1 MKLHTQL
8 KKLTNIST
16 FKNLNFLAL
25 IVILSL
31 SVNAAPNTDKAQ
43 PASASNPNI
52 TPSLSKLSPLPLPK
66 VDPIKSGFSA
76 EGIKRIDGFFS
87 QEITSNSM
95 PGAVLAV
102 AHHGKLAIYKSYGY
116 LDVSTKTPMPL
127 NAVFHLASMTKV
139 MATVGALSIF
149 EEGRLPINAPV
160 SNWFDEFKSS
170 QVGIIGSDGTVT
182 TKPVTKPITVQDLMR
197 HTNGLTY
204 GGRGI
209 TPIHKMFPTGSADA
223 AFELDGKSFI
233 TKLGSAPLL
242 YEPGTVWD
250 YSFGIDVLGL
260 LEEKI
265 EGATLEN
272 ILSKRVWSVVGMPDT
287 TFHPSPELKARFAK
301 PLERDPLSGALQ
313 SIPILDKPT
322 KFDCAG
328 SCAFSTAADYVR
340 FGQMLLNKGEL
351 DHKRVLSPNTVKFM
365 TTDHLGNN
373 IKNNVAGTE
382 PGRAGYGF
390 GLSVAVRTV
399 RGVAAVNANVGEFSW
414 NGATGTLFWV
424 DPVEELVVVMMAATP
439 GEVRKIYREKLPAVI
454 YGALVN

>member
-1 MKLHTQL
+1 
-8 KKLTNIST
+8 
-16 FKNLNFLAL
+16 
-25 IVILSL
+25 LSL
-31 SVNAAPNTDKAQ
+31 CVSLSLCVNPAQATDKAQ
-43 PASASNPNI
+43 PNSSAYSKSE
-52 TPSLSKLSPLPLPK
+52 PSTSSTSSTSISKGSPLPQ

-76 EGIKRIDGFFS
+76 EGLKRIDGFFN
-87 QEITSNSM
+87 QEITSNNM

-160 SNWFDEFKSS
+160 SNWLDEFKSS
-170 QVGIIGSDGTVT
+170 QVGIIGTDGTVT

-204 GGRGI
+204 GGRGV

-233 TKLGSAPLL
+233 TKLGGTPLL

-265 EGATLEN
+265 EGTTLEN

-287 TFHPSPELKARFAK
+287 TFHPSAQLRARFAR
-301 PLERDPLSGALQ
+301 PLERDPLTGAPQ

-365 TTDHLGNN
+365 TSDHLGNN

-390 GLSVAVRTV
+390 GLGVAVRTV
-399 RGVAAVNANVGEFSW
+399 RGVAAVNTNVGEFSW

-424 DPVEELVVVMMAATP
+424 DPVEELVVVMMAASP
-439 GEVRKIYREKLPAVI
+439 GEVRKVYREKLPAVI

>member
-1 MKLHTQL
+1 MKLHTQP
-8 KKLTNIST
+8 KKLR
-16 FKNLNFLAL
+16 KNSSVKRLNSSELMS
-25 IVILSL
+25 ILSL
-31 SVNAAPNTDKAQ
+31 CVSLSLCVNAAQATDKAK
-43 PASASNPNI
+43 PNSSAYSKSE
-52 TPSLSKLSPLPLPK
+52 PSTSSTSSISSTSISKGSPLPQ

-76 EGIKRIDGFFS
+76 EGLKRIDGFFN
-87 QEITSNSM
+87 QEITSNNM

-160 SNWFDEFKSS
+160 SNWLDEFKSS
-170 QVGIIGSDGTVT
+170 QVGIIGTDGTVT

-204 GGRGI
+204 GGRGV

-233 TKLGSAPLL
+233 TKLGGTPLL

-265 EGATLEN
+265 EGTTLEN

-287 TFHPSPELKARFAK
+287 TFHPSAQLRARFAK
-301 PLERDPLSGALQ
+301 PLERDPL
-313 SIPILDKPT
+313 T
-322 KFDCAG
+322 
-328 SCAFSTAADYVR
+328 
-340 FGQMLLNKGEL
+340 
-351 DHKRVLSPNTVKFM
+351 
-365 TTDHLGNN
+365 
-373 IKNNVAGTE
+373 
-382 PGRAGYGF
+382 
-390 GLSVAVRTV
+390 
-399 RGVAAVNANVGEFSW
+399 
-414 NGATGTLFWV
+414 
-424 DPVEELVVVMMAATP
+424 
-439 GEVRKIYREKLPAVI
+439 
-454 YGALVN
+454 